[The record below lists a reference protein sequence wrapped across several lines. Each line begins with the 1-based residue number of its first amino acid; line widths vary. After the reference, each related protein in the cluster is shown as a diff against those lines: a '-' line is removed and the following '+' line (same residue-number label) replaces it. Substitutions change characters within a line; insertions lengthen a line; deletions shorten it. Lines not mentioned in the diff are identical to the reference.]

1 MKRTITILSV
11 LVAIVLL
18 PGAFAEYGGN
28 VDLTEI
34 KFPSWVKNTAGW
46 YADKSVDDG
55 EFAKIVQYLVDE
67 DIIEI
72 PKQVIF
78 KEIEI
83 IKEVQAEPMAD
94 DHVELWKQINFNRDE
109 LLATAQHNYSQDIW
123 DRLDQNQIQINEAK
137 ANSHDALIK
146 VNCMESGQCMGFQTD
161 APTIDYE
168 QKYNELLDLYQRMG
182 ERVVALEK
190 EHLK

>member
-1 MKRTITILSV
+1 MKKTLTTLSV

-18 PGAFAEYGGN
+18 PGAFAQYQGN
-28 VDLTEI
+28 VGEI
-34 KFPSWVKNTAGW
+34 TFPSWVKNTAVW
-46 YADKSVDDG
+46 YGDGTVNDK
-55 EFAKIVQYLVDE
+55 EFTNLVQYLVDA
-67 DIIEI
+67 DVIEV
-72 PKQVIF
+72 PKQIVF

-83 IKEVQAEPMAD
+83 IKEVQAEPMLD

-123 DRLDQNQIQINEAK
+123 DRLDQNQMQINEAK
-137 ANSHDALIK
+137 ANAEDALIK
-146 VNCMESGQCMGFQTD
+146 VNCMESGQCMGFQSD
-161 APTIDYE
+161 APVVDYE
-168 QKYNELLDLYQRMG
+168 EKYNELLDLYQRMG